1 MWVQE
6 IHFIQ
11 HTNQKTLISKICF
24 KLEFFLVSVMNKVD
38 SLYPHVLFLVY
49 FMVEHTW

>member
-11 HTNQKTLISKICF
+11 HTKQKTVIYKICF
-24 KLEFFLVSVMNKVD
+24 KLGFFFVSVLNRVD
-38 SLYPHVLFLVY
+38 SLHPHALFLVY
-49 FMVEHTW
+49 FMVEHMR